1 MTTLDRRKFVNLS
14 GGMAGAAAVSGGVVG
29 ATLES
34 APAAAA
40 SAKKPLLVKLGCQ
53 NGPSTEEHF
62 NFLARF
68 GIKNIVASPEQS
80 DPKRPY
86 ATVEELKGLRALA
99 AKHGL
104 SVDMTSCNFMSSG
117 GRPSDIMLGL
127 PGRDQEIENF
137 KTSLRNCAQAGVP
150 ALKYNLAIMPILR
163 SAVIPGR
170 GDTVIHRWRVG
181 EMQNSPLMTVW
192 DGGSLTQGEVHD
204 RPIDIVENWQSVV
217 GKPSAA
223 ELWNRIEYFLER
235 VVPAAN
241 EYKVRIALHP
251 EDCGVPPEGFHG
263 VPQVLGTIDGLKRF
277 VTTQDSPYHGL
288 AFCQG
293 TISEDLP
300 DPRTQIHEAIHWF
313 GSRKKIF
320 LVHFRNVRG
329 HRDDVVVEIF
339 PDEGDVEWS
348 RRCDRIG
355 MWAMTGCW
363 YLTIPPWVRKAPVRP
378 TSLSATAISVA
389 CSSPP
394 RKPDGIHDEELDCR
408 ASVDLP
414 GYRPGQ
420 RSLCGLSR

>member
-14 GGMAGAAAVSGGVVG
+14 GGMAGVAAVTGGVVG

-34 APAAAA
+34 APAVAA

-53 NGPSTEEHF
+53 NGPSTDEHF
-62 NFLARF
+62 SFLARY
-68 GIKNIVASPEQS
+68 GIKNIVANPEQS
-80 DPKRPY
+80 DRKRPY
-86 ATVEELKGLRALA
+86 ATVEELKGLRELA

-137 KTSLRNCAQAGVP
+137 KINLRNCAEADVP

-170 GDTVIHRWRVG
+170 GDTVIHRWRIG

-192 DGGSLTQGEVHD
+192 DGGSLTQGEIHD
-204 RPIDIVENWQSVV
+204 RPIDTVENWQSVV
-217 GKPSAA
+217 GKPSAE

-277 VTTQDSPYHGL
+277 VNTQDSAYHGL

-339 PDEGDVEWS
+339 PDEGDVDMVKAVRS
-348 RRCDRIG
+348 YRDVGYDG
-355 MWAMTGCW
+355 MLVPDHTPMG
-363 YLTIPPWVRKAPVRP
+363 PEG
-378 TSLSATAISVA
+378 
-389 CSSPP
+389 SSPANFAFCYGYI
-394 RKPDGIHDEELDCR
+394 RGLLQSAAEPDAWR
-408 ASVDLP
+408 
-414 GYRPGQ
+414 
-420 RSLCGLSR
+420 